1 MECQLSDAA
10 VLLSLRIV
18 PNRTAGVPRE
28 CFACEGVGGLTPA
41 EEINPEYGESLSGWS
56 PEEIRRAYLEHAADV
71 RLFLV
76 GVVRDPYLADDLL
89 QGVFARLLERSLQ
102 VRRETL
108 RGWLFQVAW
117 NEVQLY
123 RRREGVRVRYERSD
137 RVVRSEAAD
146 GTESPLKELVDRE
159 SVERLKKGIDLLP
172 DEQRIIVEA
181 RMREGKTLAAIAEE
195 LGLPLGTVAGRL
207 QAALKRLKEN
217 LS

>member
-1 MECQLSDAA
+1 M
-10 VLLSLRIV
+10 
-18 PNRTAGVPRE
+18 
-28 CFACEGVGGLTPA
+28 TPA

-56 PEEIRRAYLEHAADV
+56 REEIRRAYLEHAADV

-76 GVVRDPYLADDLL
+76 GVVRDPHLADDLL

-207 QAALKRLKEN
+207 QAALKRLKES